1 MDQFVARIW
10 VSVFRN
16 FGADLFIA
24 NLVLI
29 GHVFEDGFYMKFV
42 GDGISFPTTLSLLK
56 SD

>member
-1 MDQFVARIW
+1 MVQFVARIW

-29 GHVFEDGFYMKFV
+29 GHVFEDGFYMKVV